1 MSPKTITIRLKGGLG
16 NQLFQYAAAKN
27 IAVNNG
33 LELLVDVHSGFVD
46 DVYKRSFALSVFN
59 IKAQIVE
66 CKKMNQTIVHKLIK
80 FWKFK
85 SEHRSFITFGNN
97 VIEKTYNFSDE
108 IEKYVVSKSI
118 ILEGYFQSEKYF
130 KNIRNIILEEFKFT
144 VPPDTHNLKIL
155 EEISLR
161 ASVSIHVRK
170 YDNSKTID
178 SSAINGICSLD
189 YYQKAIMFMQEKLQN
204 PCFYLFSDDMEW
216 VKENLKISGGQ
227 VVYMDFNGTDNDRED
242 FRLMS
247 ACKHNIVANSSF
259 SWWAAW
265 LNSNPYKIVIAP
277 NKWLSTTRYDYK
289 DVVPDNWIKF

>member
-1 MSPKTITIRLKGGLG
+1 MSPKTVTIRLKGGLG

-46 DVYKRSFALSVFN
+46 DDYKRSFALSVFN

-66 CKKMNQTIVHKLIK
+66 CEKMKQTIVHKLVK
-80 FWKFK
+80 FWEFK
-85 SEHRSFITFGNN
+85 SEHRSFIAFGNN

-118 ILEGYFQSEKYF
+118 ILEGYFHSEKYF

-155 EEISLR
+155 EEISVR
-161 ASVSIHVRK
+161 ASVSLHVRK

-204 PCFYLFSDDMEW
+204 PCFYLFSDDMDW

-227 VVYMDFNGTDNDRED
+227 VVFMDFNGTDNDRED

-247 ACKHNIVANSSF
+247 ACKHNIIANSSF

-277 NKWLSTTRYDYK
+277 NKWLSTSRYDYK